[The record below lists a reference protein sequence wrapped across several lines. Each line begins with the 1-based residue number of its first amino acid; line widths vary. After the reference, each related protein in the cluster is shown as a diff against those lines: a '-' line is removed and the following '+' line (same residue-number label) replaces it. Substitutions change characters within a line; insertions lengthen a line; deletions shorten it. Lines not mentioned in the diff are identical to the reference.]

1 MSGVNAIWGSEQIR
15 YLLQGGWFPKARI
28 GKRRVVVPVLV
39 SLGVKADGKRVV
51 LDMRL
56 AGEESA
62 ASWGEVVASLVRRNL
77 GMPKLALIDG
87 NPGLHAAL
95 LRQWPGLAIQRCS
108 RAGPNKLLTDWCA
121 RPGSNGEPSASEEC
135 GIPVMCGSSRSPDA
149 GVA

>member
-77 GMPKLALIDG
+77 GMPKLALID
-87 NPGLHAAL
+87 AA
-95 LRQWPGLAIQRCS
+95 
-108 RAGPNKLLTDWCA
+108 AGPVPISC
-121 RPGSNGEPSASEEC
+121 
-135 GIPVMCGSSRSPDA
+135 
-149 GVA
+149 

>member
-1 MSGVNAIWGSEQIR
+1 V
-15 YLLQGGWFPKARI
+15 RI

-56 AGEESA
+56 AGEEST

-87 NPGLHAAL
+87 NPGLHDAL
-95 LRQWPGLAIQRCS
+95 LRQWPGLAIQCCPTYR
-108 RAGPNKLLTDWCA
+108 
-121 RPGSNGEPSASEEC
+121 
-135 GIPVMCGSSRSPDA
+135 
-149 GVA
+149 